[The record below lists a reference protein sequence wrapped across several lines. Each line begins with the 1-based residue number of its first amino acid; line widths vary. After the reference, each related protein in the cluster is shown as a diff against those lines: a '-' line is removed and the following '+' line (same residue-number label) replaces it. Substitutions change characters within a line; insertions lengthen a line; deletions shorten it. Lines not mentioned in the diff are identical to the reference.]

1 MAYFSCTVGAGF
13 ASGQEML
20 QYYAAFGWWGVAG
33 AVIALVLMP
42 IAATIAMQ
50 YGSYFQATSHD
61 RVFSSVTSKLMA
73 KFVDYSIVFTQFCIA
88 FVMLSGAGA
97 NLNQQWGLPNWVGA
111 SLMAAFVIDCAYL
124 NVQKVTRI
132 LSAITPFVVA
142 VMVAAIVYSFLN
154 MPADLGANAEFAQA
168 NIESSPPNWWV
179 STFNYVGIALM
190 TSISMSI
197 IMGGDVLD
205 VKAAG
210 RGGLFGGLLFGVLL
224 VLLVASMILNV
235 EQVYDSPLPTLA
247 IIQEMSPLLA
257 TISAVL
263 IYLMIFSTALGNFY
277 SLGLR
282 VSSRRPK
289 MFRPALF
296 IIVAVGIVLSFVD
309 FATLVGTVFPIMG
322 YVALVMIAV
331 LLITWF
337 GRGRNIVQEEAR
349 RRDRIRALV
358 LNKVNPRKPF
368 AAEEETALSD
378 AITDSNLHPAELR
391 EAVAAELN
399 E

>member
-111 SLMAAFVIDCAYL
+111 SLMAAFVIGCAYL

-142 VMVAAIVYSFLN
+142 QPAADPGHHPRDEPPAGHHFRS
-154 MPADLGANAEFAQA
+154 ADL
-168 NIESSPPNWWV
+168 P
-179 STFNYVGIALM
+179 
-190 TSISMSI
+190 
-197 IMGGDVLD
+197 DD
-205 VKAAG
+205 
-210 RGGLFGGLLFGVLL
+210 LF
-224 VLLVASMILNV
+224 
-235 EQVYDSPLPTLA
+235 YR
-247 IIQEMSPLLA
+247 
-257 TISAVL
+257 
-263 IYLMIFSTALGNFY
+263 LG
-277 SLGLR
+277 
-282 VSSRRPK
+282 
-289 MFRPALF
+289 
-296 IIVAVGIVLSFVD
+296 
-309 FATLVGTVFPIMG
+309 
-322 YVALVMIAV
+322 
-331 LLITWF
+331 
-337 GRGRNIVQEEAR
+337 
-349 RRDRIRALV
+349 
-358 LNKVNPRKPF
+358 
-368 AAEEETALSD
+368 
-378 AITDSNLHPAELR
+378 
-391 EAVAAELN
+391 
-399 E
+399 